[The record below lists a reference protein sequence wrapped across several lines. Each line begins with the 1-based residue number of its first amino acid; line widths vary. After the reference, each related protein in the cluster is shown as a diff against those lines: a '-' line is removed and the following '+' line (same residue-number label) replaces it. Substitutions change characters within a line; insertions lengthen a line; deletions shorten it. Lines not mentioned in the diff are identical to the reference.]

1 MKHAKRSPKFDL
13 ALELMLAG
21 IDDTE
26 IAQRINMS
34 RTTIWRWRNSAE
46 AVAFLSAHRNREM
59 ERLSER
65 MSGLADRALDVLEDV
80 LNDPKAG
87 SMAKLRAATVVLD
100 RIGLT
105 ERSALED
112 RQRRI
117 TAESERAQYL
127 DDLEDPLSVAN
138 LLSV

>member
-1 MKHAKRSPKFDL
+1 
-13 ALELMLAG
+13 
-21 IDDTE
+21 
-26 IAQRINMS
+26 
-34 RTTIWRWRNSAE
+34 
-46 AVAFLSAHRNREM
+46 M

-65 MSGLADRALDVLEDV
+65 MSGLEDRALDVLEDV
-80 LNDPKAG
+80 LNDPQAG
-87 SMAKLRAATVVLD
+87 SMAKLRAATVLLD

-105 ERSALED
+105 ERGALED